1 MKRPPITQHD
11 GGSTTRK
18 CGRMP
23 VDVTFFLSNEY
34 QRKALTC
41 WSATLSPAGC
51 LR

>member
-1 MKRPPITQHD
+1 MDQPPITQHD
-11 GGSTTRK
+11 DHAATRK
-18 CGRMP
+18 CGPTP